1 MSQVKVIRAFW
12 LRYLGLQ
19 LVLEWAQHCQQ
30 HGTKSSDEP
39 VMKVIR
45 PSRINLLQMKL
56 CVGNKSDVFVIH
68 CFILQ
73 NGLHVKYLCNWCHGP
88 CRWPVNWS
96 LTHQSSSE
104 CCCCPKGPNKEPV
117 MQWLPIPLHHYPP
130 LNEAPAW
137 VFELLRVWVVTGSPA
152 SVQQIAPHTAS
163 TVSVNRLTR
172 GLLTFMAP
180 TCLQTHTG
188 WGMQDVQDMQLKH
201 TREENWELAAFRR
214 KLWPESVLV

>member
-1 MSQVKVIRAFW
+1 M
-12 LRYLGLQ
+12 
-19 LVLEWAQHCQQ
+19 
-30 HGTKSSDEP
+30 
-39 VMKVIR
+39 
-45 PSRINLLQMKL
+45 
-56 CVGNKSDVFVIH
+56 
-68 CFILQ
+68 
-73 NGLHVKYLCNWCHGP
+73 KYLCNWCHGP

-137 VFELLRVWVVTGSPA
+137 VCELLRVWVVTGSPA

-188 WGMQDVQDMQLKH
+188 WGMQDVQEKAVARERAGLVHPSVSFFWMQDL
-201 TREENWELAAFRR
+201 
-214 KLWPESVLV
+214 KLWFFRFSTNIHFGSDLVVEGPGPRSLGLPKIRS